1 MGIFDNILGFFKKD
15 ENFEKY
21 LINDTIKAYNKD
33 TTADKKLEDYIKD
46 KICLNDKVSIIK
58 FIEFFKDAINYTK
71 WFDDNKE
78 RMESRTINKSKESKN
93 LFDSDYTDGSVIDMF
108 IGGDT
113 DTDDKKLFEE
123 AITKILTVLKTP
135 SDIKDLNVLTLC
147 VMTKINHYL
156 AKFSFYMCVK
166 NVEISR
172 VNKIADIMGSFIKTN
187 QNNLISNYE
196 NEICKLLKCNLID
209 LETFVNNLPI
219 KDIANHVNKQAYM
232 NCMKDISALHDN
244 IRTLQKNVINV
255 QSYNTYADYV
265 NKYISNINVKE
276 EIYNDFVNNDNVKI
290 IIQQNKALSETN
302 DVNIVK
308 TIMNYNFETK
318 GDNIEYK
325 DVIEDLNNVYSYLNT
340 LEILYHCLKNNK
352 TIEFTTVNK
361 DNFNFDEYI
370 EKTKIIEAAR
380 AGAGAAGVVEAVKS
394 AAEADGA
401 TAKSVKD
408 AAKNTAV
415 KAGATKEAINAAVE
429 VIRAAVA
436 DGAAAEGTIEAAIN
450 AAGATEAAAAAAAA
464 AAAVTA
470 AEADGATANSVAE
483 AVEAVEEEIK
493 KIAAVNQGVKL
504 VKKNIDTEYI
514 ESLKTFITNIK
525 NGKFDFVFDKM
536 KKINDSNDLY
546 DRNNIIIK
554 NLEYKDDLSNNIY
567 NYFPT
572 TNNFTE
578 EETFISTIHV
588 LCLFRKILNVTK
600 DFKNFISSYMRLRWY
615 TIKDSKVDNDD
626 NKILDTDVEYVKN
639 IYKQYSIFRN
649 DISTKFFEHFQN
661 IVQSSI
667 SSLIQYIYIIN
678 DKSYDDRLKKLT
690 GNINKYYNT
699 LEYDKNFTEI
709 RDIIYHLYMYNYNI
723 NNFTK
728 KILPGATKDD
738 NVSEIYTTI
747 QDLLKTIYY
756 KNNIII
762 EYLDIYILSFNDLI
776 SKLTNIDKIY
786 EDMQKQINDQI
797 ESKIKT
803 IKDNEKE
810 HKLKIE
816 NKLEQHIN
824 KDYIDDIKSNLFN
837 LIRQTE
843 ERDIKTIL
851 KYEYNGKNIDVP
863 TDDNYKKVKGQIKT
877 YENTLNVV
885 KNIKDNQ
892 LIENN
897 TNFSKESTNLNNL
910 ITLYDNV
917 KGNEKIKNEATKT
930 EICKEIKE
938 LINTAISVLNATYT
952 QICKYVNDNF
962 LSGFNKFK
970 NGLIKSTDDVV
981 IQHVWFNALRKI
993 HNIQSIQDIEK
1004 TEKPKNKYNIL
1015 SLVNRKSTEIPK
1027 GDSQLIDKFFL
1038 NNHVP
1043 FNAANITSRINK
1055 ISGGYK
1061 DDIECMNIYEQIF
1074 KRIQDILA
1082 SRKIKLNASDTERI
1096 NDKIKKL
1103 KRTEKRLLEIF
1114 KTMAYYTSIPDLT
1127 RRSDV
1132 SYDDMN
1138 ETIDEYKHKYEEYHK
1153 LTDNMINSLNKLN
1166 KIVTEI
1172 TNNINA

>member
-21 LINDTIKAYNKD
+21 LINGTIKAYNKD

-219 KDIANHVNKQAYM
+219 KDIADCTGKKDYM
-232 NCMKDISALHDN
+232 DCMKDVSTLHDN

-255 QSYNTYADYV
+255 QSYNTYADDV
-265 NKYISNINVKE
+265 NKYIKKIKE
-276 EIYNDFVNNDNVKI
+276 DKYNDFVTTDNVKKI
-290 IIQQNKALSETN
+290 ITANKVFGE
-302 DVNIVK
+302 DVDIDIVK
-308 TIMNYNFETK
+308 TIMTYNFETK
-318 GDNIEYK
+318 GNNIEYE
-325 DVIEDLNNVYSYLNT
+325 DVIEDLNNVYAYLPT
-340 LEILYHCLKNNK
+340 LEALYHHLTTAYSTSSTYKINTSNNT
-352 TIEFTTVNK
+352 TIKDWFTALIPDPIPDPIPASADMYNTYNSSLI
-361 DNFNFDEYI
+361 NLI
-370 EKTKIIEAAR
+370 
-380 AGAGAAGVVEAVKS
+380 KS
-394 AAEADGA
+394 
-401 TAKSVKD
+401 
-408 AAKNTAV
+408 
-415 KAGATKEAINAAVE
+415 
-429 VIRAAVA
+429 
-436 DGAAAEGTIEAAIN
+436 
-450 AAGATEAAAAAAAA
+450 
-464 AAAVTA
+464 
-470 AEADGATANSVAE
+470 
-483 AVEAVEEEIK
+483 
-493 KIAAVNQGVKL
+493 
-504 VKKNIDTEYI
+504 
-514 ESLKTFITNIK
+514 ITN
-525 NGKFDFVFDKM
+525 NKFDFVFNEIDKKNGGDIEKIYNG
-536 KKINDSNDLY
+536 KKINEINYEDDLHADTFLY
-546 DRNNIIIK
+546 FPEN
-554 NLEYKDDLSNNIY
+554 NLEDDDGNVNN
-567 NYFPT
+567 NYMNT
-572 TNNFTE
+572 V
-578 EETFISTIHV
+578 HV
-588 LCLFRKILNVTK
+588 LCLFNKFIK
-600 DFKNFISSYMRLRWY
+600 PDGGDPDAIYKNFIKSYMKLHLY
-615 TIKDSKVDNDD
+615 TIKDTVIKAVGGIDKKISETDADYAKKIYGFYNKFRMDISKKMFDCF
-626 NKILDTDVEYVKN
+626 KN
-639 IYKQYSIFRN
+639 II
-649 DISTKFFEHFQN
+649 
-661 IVQSSI
+661 QSSVN
-667 SSLIQYIYIIN
+667 SLLQYIYIIN
-678 DKSYDDRLKKLT
+678 GEQYNNKLNDLVN
-690 GNINKYYNT
+690 NIGKYYDES
-699 LEYDKNFTEI
+699 EYKNDLTKNEH
-709 RDIIYHLYMYNYNI
+709 IIYHLCTKDYDNDT
-723 NNFTK
+723 FTN
-728 KILPGATKDD
+728 KILSGARVFNKVQDVY
-738 NVSEIYTTI
+738 NKIKALLEKIYFDCKI
-747 QDLLKTIYY
+747 NDGGDKHVIAY
-756 KNNIII
+756 N
-762 EYLDIYILSFNDLI
+762 DIYNLTFKVAGGADDVI

-786 EDMQKQINDQI
+786 EDMQEQIKAQI

-824 KDYIDDIKSNLFN
+824 KNYIDDIKSNLFN

-877 YENTLNVV
+877 YENTLSVV

-917 KGNEKIKNEATKT
+917 KGNEKIKEVKTK
-930 EICKEIKE
+930 ICEKIKE
-938 LINTAISVLNATYT
+938 LINTAISELNATYT

>member
-219 KDIANHVNKQAYM
+219 KDIADCTGKKDYM
-232 NCMKDISALHDN
+232 DCMKDVSTLHDN
-244 IRTLQKNVINV
+244 IRTLQQNVINV
-255 QSYNTYADYV
+255 QSYNTYADDV
-265 NKYISNINVKE
+265 NKYIKKIKE
-276 EIYNDFVNNDNVKI
+276 DKYNDFVTTDNVKKI
-290 IIQQNKALSETN
+290 ITANKVFGE
-302 DVNIVK
+302 DVDIDIVK
-308 TIMNYNFETK
+308 TIMTYNFETK
-318 GDNIEYK
+318 GNNIEYE
-325 DVIEDLNNVYSYLNT
+325 DVIEDLNNVYAYLPT
-340 LEILYHCLKNNK
+340 LEALYHHLTTAYSTSSTYKINTSNNT
-352 TIEFTTVNK
+352 TIKDWFTALIPDPIPDPIPASADMYNTYNSSLI
-361 DNFNFDEYI
+361 NLI
-370 EKTKIIEAAR
+370 
-380 AGAGAAGVVEAVKS
+380 KS
-394 AAEADGA
+394 
-401 TAKSVKD
+401 
-408 AAKNTAV
+408 
-415 KAGATKEAINAAVE
+415 
-429 VIRAAVA
+429 
-436 DGAAAEGTIEAAIN
+436 
-450 AAGATEAAAAAAAA
+450 
-464 AAAVTA
+464 
-470 AEADGATANSVAE
+470 
-483 AVEAVEEEIK
+483 
-493 KIAAVNQGVKL
+493 
-504 VKKNIDTEYI
+504 
-514 ESLKTFITNIK
+514 ITN
-525 NGKFDFVFDKM
+525 NKFDFVFNEIDKKNGGDIEKIYNG
-536 KKINDSNDLY
+536 KKINEINYEDDLHADTFLY
-546 DRNNIIIK
+546 FPEN
-554 NLEYKDDLSNNIY
+554 NLEDDDGNVNN
-567 NYFPT
+567 NYMNT
-572 TNNFTE
+572 V
-578 EETFISTIHV
+578 HV
-588 LCLFRKILNVTK
+588 LCLFKKFIK
-600 DFKNFISSYMRLRWY
+600 PAGDPDAIYKNFIKSYMKLHLY
-615 TIKDSKVDNDD
+615 TIKDTVIKAVGGIDKKISETDADYAKKIYGFYNKFRMDISKKMFDCF
-626 NKILDTDVEYVKN
+626 KN
-639 IYKQYSIFRN
+639 II
-649 DISTKFFEHFQN
+649 
-661 IVQSSI
+661 QSSVN
-667 SSLIQYIYIIN
+667 SLLQYIYIIN
-678 DKSYDDRLKKLT
+678 GEQYNNKLNDLVN
-690 GNINKYYNT
+690 NIGKYYDES
-699 LEYDKNFTEI
+699 EYKNDLTKNEH
-709 RDIIYHLYMYNYNI
+709 IIYHL
-723 NNFTK
+723 FTK
-728 KILPGATKDD
+728 GYVNDTFTNKILSGAGVFD
-738 NVSEIYTTI
+738 NVEAVYNKIKALLEKIYTEHTF
-747 QDLLKTIYY
+747 DVK
-756 KNNIII
+756 KIIA
-762 EYLDIYILSFNDLI
+762 YNDIYNLTFKDAAGGGNDVI

-786 EDMQKQINDQI
+786 EDMQEQIKAQI

-863 TDDNYKKVKGQIKT
+863 TDNKYEKVKGQIKT
-877 YENTLNVV
+877 YENTLSVV
-885 KNIKDNQ
+885 KNIKDKQ

-917 KGNEKIKNEATKT
+917 KGNEKIKEVKT
-930 EICKEIKE
+930 EICKEIKK

-1082 SRKIKLNASDTERI
+1082 SRKIKLNASDTEKI
-1096 NDKIKKL
+1096 NGKIKEL

>member
-1 MGIFDNILGFFKKD
+1 MGIFDNILDFFKKD
-15 ENFEKY
+15 EKFEKY
-21 LINDTIKAYNKD
+21 LINGTIKAYRDKPDTVKD
-33 TTADKKLEDYIKD
+33 IDKYIKEQ
-46 KICLNDKVSIIK
+46 ICLNDKVSIIK

-93 LFDSDYTDGSVIDMF
+93 LFDSDYTDDSVIDMF
-108 IGGDT
+108 IEGGDT
-113 DTDDKKLFEE
+113 DTDDKKLFED

-196 NEICKLLKCNLID
+196 NEICRLLKCKLID

-219 KDIANHVNKQAYM
+219 KDIADCTGKKDYM
-232 NCMKDISALHDN
+232 DCMKDVCKLHDN
-244 IRTLQKNVINV
+244 IRTLQQNVINV
-255 QSYNTYADYV
+255 QSYNTYNDIVNDYIKKKEETY
-265 NKYISNINVKE
+265 NKFVTTGNVK
-276 EIYNDFVNNDNVKI
+276 KI
-290 IIQQNKALSETN
+290 IKTNKVFGE
-302 DVNIVK
+302 DVGIDIVK
-308 TIMNYNFETK
+308 TIMTYDFETK
-318 GDNIEYK
+318 EDNIKYI
-325 DVIEDLNNVYSYLNT
+325 DVIKDLNNVYAYLPT
-340 LEILYHCLKNNK
+340 LEALYHHLTTAYSTSSTYKINTSDK
-352 TIEFTTVNK
+352 TTVKEWLEDAPADAAAVAAADAVDSKLYNTYNDSLQNLIK
-361 DNFNFDEYI
+361 SITDNNFNFVFDEMD
-370 EKTKIIEAAR
+370 KLN
-380 AGAGAAGVVEAVKS
+380 
-394 AAEADGA
+394 DGG
-401 TAKSVKD
+401 D
-408 AAKNTAV
+408 
-415 KAGATKEAINAAVE
+415 
-429 VIRAAVA
+429 
-436 DGAAAEGTIEAAIN
+436 
-450 AAGATEAAAAAAAA
+450 
-464 AAAVTA
+464 
-470 AEADGATANSVAE
+470 
-483 AVEAVEEEIK
+483 
-493 KIAAVNQGVKL
+493 GVK
-504 VKKNIDTEYI
+504 NIYD
-514 ESLKTFITNIK
+514 N
-525 NGKFDFVFDKM
+525 
-536 KKINDSNDLY
+536 KKINDMTYNNDLHA
-546 DRNNIIIK
+546 NVFIK
-554 NLEYKDDLSNNIY
+554 IPEDNLKIDGTDVSTEYMK
-567 NYFPT
+567 T
-572 TNNFTE
+572 V
-578 EETFISTIHV
+578 HV
-588 LCLFRKILNVTK
+588 LCLFNK
-600 DFKNFISSYMRLRWY
+600 FIKPAVGVPDANYQKFIKSYMKLHLY
-615 TIKDSKVDNDD
+615 TIENTPITEDIKISTADANYAKD
-626 NKILDTDVEYVKN
+626 
-639 IYKQYSIFRN
+639 IYKQYNDFRKN
-649 DISTKFFEHFQN
+649 ISNKMFTCFKN
-661 IVQSSI
+661 IIQSSI
-667 SSLIQYIYIIN
+667 NSLIHYIYIIN
-678 DKSYDDRLKKLT
+678 GKQYDNKLNDLVN
-690 GNINKYYNT
+690 NIGKYYDESKYKDDLT
-699 LEYDKNFTEI
+699 KNEH
-709 RDIIYHLYMYNYNI
+709 IIYHLCTKDYDNDT
-723 NNFTK
+723 FTN
-728 KILPGATKDD
+728 KILSGAGVFD
-738 NVSEIYTTI
+738 NVEAVYNKIKA
-747 QDLLKTIYY
+747 LLQKLYF
-756 KNNIII
+756 KRKIIDGGDKHVI
-762 EYLDIYILSFNDLI
+762 LYNDIYNLTFKVAAGTDDVI

-786 EDMQKQINDQI
+786 EDMQEQINDQI
-797 ESKIKT
+797 KSKIKT

-837 LIRQTE
+837 LIQQTE

-851 KYEYNGKNIDVP
+851 KYEYNGKNIDVL

-885 KNIKDNQ
+885 KNIKDKQ

-917 KGNEKIKNEATKT
+917 KGNDIIKKEYKDN
-930 EICKEIKE
+930 ICEEIKK
-938 LINTAISVLNATYT
+938 LINTAIRKLNTTYT

-1043 FNAANITSRINK
+1043 FNAANITSQINK
-1055 ISGGYK
+1055 ISGGDK

-1082 SRKIKLNASDTERI
+1082 SRKIKLNVSDTERI

-1132 SYDDMN
+1132 SHDDMK
-1138 ETIDEYKHKYEEYHK
+1138 ETVDEYKHKYEEYHK

>member
-219 KDIANHVNKQAYM
+219 KDIADCTGKKDYM
-232 NCMKDISALHDN
+232 DCMKDVSTLHDN

-255 QSYNTYADYV
+255 QSYNTYNDIVNDYI
-265 NKYISNINVKE
+265 KKIKE
-276 EIYNDFVNNDNVKI
+276 DKYNDFVTTDNVKKI
-290 IIQQNKALSETN
+290 ITANKVFGE
-302 DVNIVK
+302 DVNIDIVK
-308 TIMNYNFETK
+308 TIMKYDFETK
-318 GDNIEYK
+318 GDNIKYK
-325 DVIEDLNNVYSYLNT
+325 DVIEDLTNVYAYLPT
-340 LEILYHCLKNNK
+340 LEALYHHLTTAYSTSSTYKINTSNNT
-352 TIEFTTVNK
+352 TIKDWFTALIPDPIPDPIPASADMYNTYNSSLI
-361 DNFNFDEYI
+361 NLI
-370 EKTKIIEAAR
+370 
-380 AGAGAAGVVEAVKS
+380 KS
-394 AAEADGA
+394 
-401 TAKSVKD
+401 
-408 AAKNTAV
+408 
-415 KAGATKEAINAAVE
+415 
-429 VIRAAVA
+429 
-436 DGAAAEGTIEAAIN
+436 
-450 AAGATEAAAAAAAA
+450 
-464 AAAVTA
+464 
-470 AEADGATANSVAE
+470 
-483 AVEAVEEEIK
+483 
-493 KIAAVNQGVKL
+493 
-504 VKKNIDTEYI
+504 
-514 ESLKTFITNIK
+514 ITN
-525 NGKFDFVFDKM
+525 NKFDFVFNEIDKKNGGDIEKIYNG
-536 KKINDSNDLY
+536 KKINEINYEDDLHADTFLY
-546 DRNNIIIK
+546 FPEN
-554 NLEYKDDLSNNIY
+554 NLEDDDGNVNN
-567 NYFPT
+567 NYMNT
-572 TNNFTE
+572 V
-578 EETFISTIHV
+578 HV
-588 LCLFRKILNVTK
+588 LCLFNKFIK
-600 DFKNFISSYMRLRWY
+600 PDGDPDAIYKNFIKSYMKLHLY
-615 TIKDSKVDNDD
+615 TIKDTVIKAVGGIDKKISETDADYAKKIYGFYNKFRMDISKKMFDCF
-626 NKILDTDVEYVKN
+626 KN
-639 IYKQYSIFRN
+639 II
-649 DISTKFFEHFQN
+649 
-661 IVQSSI
+661 QSSVN
-667 SSLIQYIYIIN
+667 SLLQYIYIIN
-678 DKSYDDRLKKLT
+678 GEQYNNKLNDLVN
-690 GNINKYYNT
+690 NIGKYYDES
-699 LEYDKNFTEI
+699 EYKNDLTKNEH
-709 RDIIYHLYMYNYNI
+709 IIYHLCTKDYDNDTFTNKILSGARVFNKVQDVYNKI
-723 NNFTK
+723 KELLK
-728 KILPGATKDD
+728 KIYFDCKINDGGDKHVIAY
-738 NVSEIYTTI
+738 N
-747 QDLLKTIYY
+747 
-756 KNNIII
+756 
-762 EYLDIYILSFNDLI
+762 DIYNLTFKDGGDDVI

-786 EDMQKQINDQI
+786 EDMQEQIKAQI

-824 KDYIDDIKSNLFN
+824 KNYIDDIKSNLFN

-917 KGNEKIKNEATKT
+917 KGNEKIKEVKTK
-930 EICKEIKE
+930 ICEKIKE

>member
-172 VNKIADIMGSFIKTN
+172 VNKIADIMGSFIKTD

-219 KDIANHVNKQAYM
+219 KDIADCTGKKDYM
-232 NCMKDISALHDN
+232 DCMKDVCKLHDN

-255 QSYNTYADYV
+255 QSYNTYADDV
-265 NKYISNINVKE
+265 NKYIKKIKE
-276 EIYNDFVNNDNVKI
+276 DKYNDFVTTDNVKKI
-290 IIQQNKALSETN
+290 ITANKVFGE
-302 DVNIVK
+302 DVDIDIVK
-308 TIMNYNFETK
+308 TIMTYDFETK

-325 DVIEDLNNVYSYLNT
+325 DVIEDLNNVYAYLPT
-340 LEILYHCLKNNK
+340 LEALYHHLTTAYSTTYYKINTSDK
-352 TIEFTTVNK
+352 TTVK
-361 DNFNFDEYI
+361 EWL
-370 EKTKIIEAAR
+370 
-380 AGAGAAGVVEAVKS
+380 V
-394 AAEADGA
+394 
-401 TAKSVKD
+401 D
-408 AAKNTAV
+408 AP
-415 KAGATKEAINAAVE
+415 
-429 VIRAAVA
+429 
-436 DGAAAEGTIEAAIN
+436 AAADPYPASADMYNTYNSSLIN
-450 AAGATEAAAAAAAA
+450 L
-464 AAAVTA
+464 
-470 AEADGATANSVAE
+470 
-483 AVEAVEEEIK
+483 IK
-493 KIAAVNQGVKL
+493 
-504 VKKNIDTEYI
+504 
-514 ESLKTFITNIK
+514 SITN
-525 NGKFDFVFDKM
+525 NKFDFVFNEIDKKNGGDIEKIYNG
-536 KKINDSNDLY
+536 KKINEINYEDDLHANTFLY
-546 DRNNIIIK
+546 FPEN
-554 NLEYKDDLSNNIY
+554 NLEDDDGNVNN
-567 NYFPT
+567 NYMNT
-572 TNNFTE
+572 V
-578 EETFISTIHV
+578 HV
-588 LCLFRKILNVTK
+588 LCLFKKFIK
-600 DFKNFISSYMRLRWY
+600 PAGDPDAIYKNFIKSYMKLHLY
-615 TIKDSKVDNDD
+615 TIKDTVIKAVGGIDKKISETDADYAKKIYGFYNKFRMDISKKMFDCF
-626 NKILDTDVEYVKN
+626 KN
-639 IYKQYSIFRN
+639 II
-649 DISTKFFEHFQN
+649 
-661 IVQSSI
+661 QSSVN
-667 SSLIQYIYIIN
+667 SLLQYIYIIN
-678 DKSYDDRLKKLT
+678 GEQYNNKLNDLVN
-690 GNINKYYNT
+690 NIGKYYD
-699 LEYDKNFTEI
+699 ESKYKNDLTKNEH
-709 RDIIYHLYMYNYNI
+709 IIYHLCTKGYDNDT
-723 NNFTK
+723 FTN
-728 KILPGATKDD
+728 KILSGARVFNKVQDVYNKIKALLEKIYFDCKINDD
-738 NVSEIYTTI
+738 GGDKHVISYN
-747 QDLLKTIYY
+747 
-756 KNNIII
+756 
-762 EYLDIYILSFNDLI
+762 DIYNLTFKVAGGADDVI

-786 EDMQKQINDQI
+786 EDMQEQIKAQI

-824 KDYIDDIKSNLFN
+824 KNYIDDIKSNLFN

-877 YENTLNVV
+877 YENTLSVV

-917 KGNEKIKNEATKT
+917 KGNEKIKEVKTK
-930 EICKEIKE
+930 ICEKIKE

-1004 TEKPKNKYNIL
+1004 TEKPKNKHNIL

>member
-219 KDIANHVNKQAYM
+219 KDIADCTGKKDYM
-232 NCMKDISALHDN
+232 DCMKDVSTLHDN
-244 IRTLQKNVINV
+244 IRTLQQNVINV
-255 QSYNTYADYV
+255 QSYNTYADDV
-265 NKYISNINVKE
+265 NKYIKKIKE
-276 EIYNDFVNNDNVKI
+276 DKYNDFVTTDNVKKI
-290 IIQQNKALSETN
+290 ITANKVFGE
-302 DVNIVK
+302 DVDIDIVK
-308 TIMNYNFETK
+308 TIMTYNFETK
-318 GDNIEYK
+318 GNNIEYE
-325 DVIEDLNNVYSYLNT
+325 DVIEDLNNVYAYLPT
-340 LEILYHCLKNNK
+340 LEALYHHLTTAYSTTYYKINTSDK
-352 TIEFTTVNK
+352 TTVK
-361 DNFNFDEYI
+361 EWL
-370 EKTKIIEAAR
+370 
-380 AGAGAAGVVEAVKS
+380 V
-394 AAEADGA
+394 
-401 TAKSVKD
+401 D
-408 AAKNTAV
+408 AP
-415 KAGATKEAINAAVE
+415 
-429 VIRAAVA
+429 
-436 DGAAAEGTIEAAIN
+436 
-450 AAGATEAAAAAAAA
+450 AAAAADPAS
-464 AAAVTA
+464 
-470 AEADGATANSVAE
+470 ADMYNTYNSSLINL
-483 AVEAVEEEIK
+483 IK
-493 KIAAVNQGVKL
+493 
-504 VKKNIDTEYI
+504 
-514 ESLKTFITNIK
+514 SITN
-525 NGKFDFVFDKM
+525 NKFDFVFNEIDKKNGGDIEKIYNG
-536 KKINDSNDLY
+536 KKINEINYEDDLHADAFLY
-546 DRNNIIIK
+546 FPEN
-554 NLEYKDDLSNNIY
+554 NLEDDDGNVNN
-567 NYFPT
+567 NYMNT
-572 TNNFTE
+572 V
-578 EETFISTIHV
+578 HV
-588 LCLFRKILNVTK
+588 LCLFKKFIK
-600 DFKNFISSYMRLRWY
+600 PAGDPDAIYKNFIKSYMKLHLY
-615 TIKDSKVDNDD
+615 TIKDTVIKAVGGIDKKISETDADYAKKIYGFYNKFRMDISKKMFDCF
-626 NKILDTDVEYVKN
+626 KN
-639 IYKQYSIFRN
+639 II
-649 DISTKFFEHFQN
+649 
-661 IVQSSI
+661 QSSVN
-667 SSLIQYIYIIN
+667 SLLQYIYIIN
-678 DKSYDDRLKKLT
+678 GEQYNNKLNDLVN
-690 GNINKYYNT
+690 NIGKYYDES
-699 LEYDKNFTEI
+699 EYKNDLTKNEH
-709 RDIIYHLYMYNYNI
+709 IIYHL
-723 NNFTK
+723 FTK
-728 KILPGATKDD
+728 GYVNDTFTNKILSGAGVFD
-738 NVSEIYTTI
+738 NVEAVYNKIKALLEKIYTEHTF
-747 QDLLKTIYY
+747 DVK
-756 KNNIII
+756 KIIA
-762 EYLDIYILSFNDLI
+762 YNDIYNLTFKDAAGGGNDVI

-786 EDMQKQINDQI
+786 EDMQEQIKAQI

-863 TDDNYKKVKGQIKT
+863 TDNKYEKVKGQIKT
-877 YENTLNVV
+877 YENTLSVV
-885 KNIKDNQ
+885 KNIKDKQ

-917 KGNEKIKNEATKT
+917 KGNEKIKEVKTK
-930 EICKEIKE
+930 ICEKIKE
-938 LINTAISVLNATYT
+938 LINTAISELNATYT

>member
-1 MGIFDNILGFFKKD
+1 MGIFDNILEFFKD
-15 ENFEKY
+15 GNFKKY
-21 LINDTIKAYNKD
+21 LINETIKAYHDKPDTVKD
-33 TTADKKLEDYIKD
+33 IDKYIKD
-46 KICLNDKVSIIK
+46 KICNGDKVSIIK

-78 RMESRTINKSKESKN
+78 RMESRTINKSEESKN
-93 LFDSDYTDGSVIDMF
+93 LFDSDYTDGSVIDML

-113 DTDDKKLFEE
+113 DTDKELFEK

-166 NVEISR
+166 NVKISR
-172 VNKIADIMGSFIKTN
+172 VNKIADIMGSFIRTD

-209 LETFVNNLPI
+209 LKTFVDNLPI
-219 KDIANHVNKQAYM
+219 KDIADFTGKKEYM
-232 NCMKDISALHDN
+232 KCMKDVSTLHDN
-244 IRTLQKNVINV
+244 IRTLQKNVIDVN
-255 QSYNTYADYV
+255 SYNTYNDDV
-265 NKYISNINVKE
+265 NNFVSKIIVDNTKYNN
-276 EIYNDFVNNDNVKI
+276 FVNGDINNLIKNNIAFGKTENKDIIKI
-290 IIQQNKALSETN
+290 VDS
-302 DVNIVK
+302 
-308 TIMNYNFETK
+308 YNFESKSSSGNLTCK
-318 GDNIEYK
+318 NIL
-325 DVIEDLNNVYSYLNT
+325 EDLVNVYSYLPT
-340 LEILYHCLKNNK
+340 LEALYHYINSVKKIKFKYINKEKYDDWVSGVKEAAKATGADIATEEKAASITEIEQEIHNTYNNSLHDLITDITNNK
-352 TIEFTTVNK
+352 FEFQ
-361 DNFNFDEYI
+361 F
-370 EKTKIIEAAR
+370 
-380 AGAGAAGVVEAVKS
+380 
-394 AAEADGA
+394 
-401 TAKSVKD
+401 
-408 AAKNTAV
+408 KN
-415 KAGATKEAINAAVE
+415 
-429 VIRAAVA
+429 
-436 DGAAAEGTIEAAIN
+436 
-450 AAGATEAAAAAAAA
+450 
-464 AAAVTA
+464 
-470 AEADGATANSVAE
+470 
-483 AVEAVEEEIK
+483 IK
-493 KIAAVNQGVKL
+493 KIDNTGL
-504 VKKNIDTEYI
+504 IYDTI
-514 ESLKTFITNIK
+514 QINSLT
-525 NGKFDFVFDKM
+525 
-536 KKINDSNDLY
+536 Y
-546 DRNNIIIK
+546 NNE
-554 NLEYKDDLSNNIY
+554 LHGNNFK
-567 NYFPT
+567 YFPT
-572 TNNFTE
+572 YKNDNMVMKTV
-578 EETFISTIHV
+578 HV
-588 LCLFRKILNVTK
+588 LCLFNKFIKPAGDPDANYQNFIKSYMKLQLYKIEGTPIDAGTTISDTDANYAK
-600 DFKNFISSYMRLRWY
+600 DIYITYNKFRTNISEKMFTCFKNI
-615 TIKDSKVDNDD
+615 I
-626 NKILDTDVEYVKN
+626 
-639 IYKQYSIFRN
+639 
-649 DISTKFFEHFQN
+649 
-661 IVQSSI
+661 QSSI

-678 DKSYDDRLKKLT
+678 GKQYDNKLNDLVKKF
-690 GNINKYYNT
+690 GKYY
-699 LEYDKNFTEI
+699 DKLNDVPGKI
-709 RDIIYHLYMYNYNI
+709 DNI
-723 NNFTK
+723 NNLFYYLYNTTYADDSDTDDFVQ
-728 KILPGATKDD
+728 KILTGATEKTK
-738 NVSEIYTTI
+738 VSVI
-747 QDLLKTIYY
+747 Y
-756 KNNIII
+756 KNIKALLQQLYFNCTFGGAEKVIA
-762 EYLDIYILSFNDLI
+762 YHDIYNLTFKVDGSDNDVI
-776 SKLTNIDKIY
+776 NKLTDINKIY
-786 EDMQKQINDQI
+786 EDMKDQI
-797 ESKIKT
+797 KNQIELKIKT

-863 TDDNYKKVKGQIKT
+863 TDDKYEKVKGQIKT
-877 YENTLNVV
+877 YEKTLNVV
-885 KNIKDNQ
+885 ENIKDKQ

-897 TNFSKESTNLNNL
+897 TNFSKESTNLNSL
-910 ITLYDNV
+910 ITLYDKV
-917 KGNEKIKNEATKT
+917 KGNSTIKKENKD
-930 EICKEIKE
+930 EICKEIKK
-938 LINTAISVLNATYT
+938 LINTAISELNTTYT
-952 QICKYVNDNF
+952 KICKYVNDNF

-1004 TEKPKNKYNIL
+1004 TEKPKNKHNIL

-1055 ISGGYK
+1055 ISGGDK

-1082 SRKIKLNASDTERI
+1082 SRKIKLNAIDTERI

-1172 TNNINA
+1172 TNNINV